1 MLRMFY
7 FATLFTL
14 QCALLVKAGP
24 PLWRGLRLDTVLAS
38 AKDGR
43 VDYAP
48 LAVTGL
54 AVLGVVLTLSFP
66 TIASLRHCQ
75 RGEAHFCG
83 VPRWAVAIA
92 LAGAAILLIGYAL
105 QSLAPLS
112 SINWRLAVSVT
123 ARNAITAG
131 AGLMTAGVLC
141 AELMHRRDRIPIN
154 TGESP

>member
-7 FATLFTL
+7 FATLLTL
-14 QCALLVKAGP
+14 QCALLVQAGP
-24 PLWRGLRLDTVLAS
+24 PLWRGLRLDTVVAS
-38 AKDGR
+38 AKTGQ

-83 VPRWAVAIA
+83 LPRRAVAIA
-92 LAGAAILLIGYAL
+92 IAGAAILLIGSAL
-105 QSLAPLS
+105 QWLVPLS
-112 SINWRLAVSVT
+112 SVNWRLAVGVA

-141 AELMHRRDRIPIN
+141 AELLHRRDRISVN
-154 TGESP
+154 RGESP